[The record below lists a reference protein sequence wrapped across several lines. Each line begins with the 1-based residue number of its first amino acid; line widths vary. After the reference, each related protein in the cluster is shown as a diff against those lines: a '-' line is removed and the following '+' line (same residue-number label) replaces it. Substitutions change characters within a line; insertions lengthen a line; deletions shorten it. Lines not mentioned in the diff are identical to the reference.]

1 MCVRIELY
9 VCPHRAVRTC
19 CVYLAS
25 AYSCANS
32 RYVYSVLRL
41 LYMCRQVRVVGGA
54 YGCANS
60 FNPQTGMFKY
70 TSYRDPNVM
79 STLKT
84 YDDTPAFLSHTATEM
99 SQATLSNAIIGMIG
113 DLDSPMQPDAKGFAS
128 MERHLSGMT
137 DELRQERRDQ
147 VNPKCTCFTRAAST
161 TAQTLTLTRLAGA
174 RHHCQ
179 GLQGVWRAP
188 AGCEQQ
194 GHRRHC
200 RVFGRSA
207 GC

>member
-1 MCVRIELY
+1 V
-9 VCPHRAVRTC
+9 
-19 CVYLAS
+19 S
-25 AYSCANS
+25 AYCDVCVSAYADTYGCANS
-32 RYVYSVLRL
+32 RYVSSVLRL
-41 LYMCRQVRVVGGA
+41 LYLCRQVRVVGGA

-84 YDDTPAFLSHTATEM
+84 YDATPSFLSHTATEM

-137 DELRQERRDQ
+137 DQLRQERRDQ
-147 VNPKCTCFTRAAST
+147 VNLKCTCFTRANST
-161 TAQTLTLTRLAGA
+161 AVQTLTL
-174 RHHCQ
+174 HKH
-179 GLQGVWRAP
+179 
-188 AGCEQQ
+188 
-194 GHRRHC
+194 
-200 RVFGRSA
+200 
-207 GC
+207 